1 MSSEEKTLGA
11 AILDADVDVSGV
23 PALSVHVENEL
34 LRRIAGRD
42 DSIKV
47 ERVRSCWAQSG
58 PHDHFG
64 GKCRFVCD
72 RCGCRVGGALGHG
85 PPCIC

>member
-34 LRRIAGRD
+34 LRRI
-42 DSIKV
+42 
-47 ERVRSCWAQSG
+47 
-58 PHDHFG
+58 